1 MEPLALSSLPLAFA
15 IVAMFR
21 MPGASAPALA
31 GAEVA
36 PRWPGT
42 PPRDDEEQLPETD
55 RAPRNWLPWGVAAAA
70 AVRVAL
76 LVTLHT

>member
-1 MEPLALSSLPLAFA
+1 MEPLALSSVPLAIA

-21 MPGASAPALA
+21 TPGACAPALA

-36 PRWPGT
+36 PRWPGR
-42 PPRDDEEQLPETD
+42 PPADDEEQLPETD
-55 RAPRNWLPWGVAAAA
+55 RAPRNWLPWGVAATA

-76 LVTLHT
+76 LVTLHL